1 MKFIFIIITAL
12 YSFRVY
18 SEDSIIELNSDN
30 LIYLALKNN
39 PEMIEKH
46 INFLINSRYII
57 DSEEK
62 KEILLEKTKSEIDKK
77 LLEFSNIQKFKISD
91 TVRLKTNKSHD
102 RISVDG
108 IFDNPIHAIF
118 RSHNPHPF
126 FPDYFFLLIAN
137 YHSLNIID
145 INNSLLSDMIKS
157 KELKYFVEIILTI
170 SNYQHN
176 KSFQTVIKEINIYS
190 DDSKSKLLF
199 SKNETSNHEE
209 IIKNW
214 FFANGVSNPHVGIH
228 AFTVFG
234 YRLQDM
240 AKISFIYNQNCKDGG
255 NVSSHQVYVCA
266 SNYSDNV
273 NLEAIFIGGRL
284 GIFRILAS
292 PALTEFEKE
301 DVAKKLSQDLNTPL
315 SFSDLAVKK
324 WNKYRVDFKFN
335 PNLDFKVSE
344 IFSMIPY
351 GTKEI
356 LAKEIESSL

>member
-1 MKFIFIIITAL
+1 MKLLLIIITTL
-12 YSFRVY
+12 SSFHVFAD
-18 SEDSIIELNSDN
+18 DSIVELNSEN
-30 LIYLALKNN
+30 LMYVALKNN
-39 PEMIEKH
+39 PERLEKH
-46 INFLINSRYII
+46 INYIVNSKYII
-57 DSEEK
+57 DSEDK
-62 KEILLEKTKSEIDKK
+62 KKMLLEKTKSELEAK
-77 LLEFSNIQKFKISD
+77 LLEFNEIQKFRISD
-91 TVRLKTNKSHD
+91 TITLKTNKSLD
-102 RISVDG
+102 KISVNSF
-108 IFDNPIHAIF
+108 FDNPYHAVF
-118 RSHNPHPF
+118 RDHSPHPF
-126 FPDYFFLLIAN
+126 YPDYFLLLIAN
-137 YHSLNIID
+137 YHAINSLD
-145 INNSLLSDMIKS
+145 INGSLLSDLIKS
-157 KELKYFVEIILTI
+157 EKKKYFVEIILTI
-170 SNYQHN
+170 SDFQHN
-176 KSFQTVIKEINIYS
+176 KSFQTVIQKINIYS
-190 DDSKSKLLF
+190 DKSKSKLLF
-199 SKNETSNHEE
+199 SKNESANHEE
-209 IIKNW
+209 TIKNW
-214 FFANGVSNPHVGIH
+214 FFADGVSNPYVGIH
-228 AFTVFG
+228 AFSVFG

-240 AKISFIYNQNCKDGG
+240 AKISFVYNQNCKDGG